1 MLNNLRLKFNK
12 YNNNYKFEASIALL
26 FMVFGMLAWK
36 VNYALGA
43 IPVILISAFLMVLYD
58 DFKYGIPSS
67 LVLLFS
73 YGKGFEVEHF
83 PFDIVIPVLF
93 YVIFVLGFTIYHFK
107 KEKLKHLK
115 SCIGMIVLSIS
126 FIIPIFWSTLV
137 TKEFVVFYIMYFSWL
152 MYTILYILMCFNLN
166 KNSFRMMVFSF
177 SSLTLL
183 LGFELALELYR
194 LHTVEPDRS
203 ILSFTYYIGWG
214 LCNEAGIIICFCMPF
229 IFYELIKSK
238 SIIISLFSIFK
249 IFLCLG
255 FIFITNSRG
264 GLLFGGIEFI
274 SLFIV
279 LFFIKFDMKK
289 IKITYIVILLSIV
302 LSIGFRYAI
311 TNDLFESIKNTI
323 FKEGLDSNGRT
334 DMWLDAINIWKSS
347 FRNVVFGSGIV
358 SEIKELSL
366 YHEVAESFV
375 VYHSTIFEVLVS
387 AGLIGFIGLIIHL
400 YEKYKMVFK
409 KGIVFGS
416 LLLIGY
422 IVVDLYGMIDNTY
435 GMYYYMVPLAILM
448 ATLRHSKNLELYND
462 KKLEL
467 F

>member
-1 MLNNLRLKFNK
+1 
-12 YNNNYKFEASIALL
+12 
-26 FMVFGMLAWK
+26 
-36 VNYALGA
+36 
-43 IPVILISAFLMVLYD
+43 
-58 DFKYGIPSS
+58 
-67 LVLLFS
+67 
-73 YGKGFEVEHF
+73 
-83 PFDIVIPVLF
+83 
-93 YVIFVLGFTIYHFK
+93 
-107 KEKLKHLK
+107 
-115 SCIGMIVLSIS
+115 
-126 FIIPIFWSTLV
+126 
-137 TKEFVVFYIMYFSWL
+137 
-152 MYTILYILMCFNLN
+152 
-166 KNSFRMMVFSF
+166 
-177 SSLTLL
+177 
-183 LGFELALELYR
+183 
-194 LHTVEPDRS
+194 
-203 ILSFTYYIGWG
+203 
-214 LCNEAGIIICFCMPF
+214 
-229 IFYELIKSK
+229 
-238 SIIISLFSIFK
+238 
-249 IFLCLG
+249 
-255 FIFITNSRG
+255 
-264 GLLFGGIEFI
+264 
-274 SLFIV
+274 
-279 LFFIKFDMKK
+279 MKK

-311 TNDLFESIKNTI
+311 NNDLFESIKNTI

-334 DMWLDAINIWKSS
+334 DMWLDAMNIWKSS

-448 ATLRHSKNLELYND
+448 ATLRHSKNIELYND